1 MGRYRRHAAE
11 PLPFPV
17 SLTTAARICLPA
29 IIGGMSFS
37 AILLALLLEQAR
49 PLAPGNVFHA
59 GVRVW
64 VRSAA
69 KYFDAGSVTHA
80 WLSWGFAVV
89 LPGLLALAV
98 HWLLAVTLGWV
109 AAVVWNVAVL
119 YLAVGFRQF
128 SHHFTAIRDA
138 LDAGDEAAARQL
150 LARWKQIDAAELPRA
165 EILRQVIEY
174 SVLAAH
180 RHVFGVLAWYS
191 LLAALGLGPLGAVV
205 YRLAEFVPRY
215 WQHRSRAHLQPAS
228 LALHQFSEA
237 AWHVMDWLPSRITAL
252 GFAVVGSFEDAVDAW
267 RNYSQAEGEGAT
279 NDGII
284 LAATSGAVDVKLGRS
299 LGANA
304 LDESADPT
312 KADAGW
318 VSGGHEPSLAHLR
331 SIVGLVW
338 RTVVMWMVL
347 LALVSL
353 ARLLG

>member
-1 MGRYRRHAAE
+1 
-11 PLPFPV
+11 
-17 SLTTAARICLPA
+17 
-29 IIGGMSFS
+29 MSFS

-49 PLAPGNVFHA
+49 PLAQGNAFHA
-59 GVRVW
+59 GVRAW

-69 KYFDAGSVTHA
+69 KYFDAGSVAHA
-80 WLSWGFAVV
+80 WLAWGFAVV
-89 LPGLLALAV
+89 LPGIVSMVIHYLLTAS
-98 HWLLAVTLGWV
+98 LGWL
-109 AAVVWNVAVL
+109 AAVGWNVAVL
-119 YLAVGFRQF
+119 YLALGFRQF

-138 LDAGDEAAARQL
+138 LDSGDELAARKL
-150 LARWKQIDAAELPRA
+150 LANWKQIDAAELPRT

-191 LLAALGLGPLGAVV
+191 VLAALGFGPLGAVV
-205 YRLAEFVPRY
+205 YRLGEFVPRY
-215 WQHRSRAHLQPAS
+215 WQHRTSSHLQPAS
-228 LALHQFSEA
+228 EALQVFSTK
-237 AWHVMDWLPSRITAL
+237 AWHVIDWLPSRITAL

-267 RNYSQAEGEGAT
+267 RNYSQLPGAS

-284 LAATSGAVDVKLGRS
+284 LAATSGAVDVQLGTRVGS
-299 LGANA
+299 LCKDPDAA
-304 LDESADPT
+304 PAD
-312 KADAGW
+312 DAGW

-338 RTVVMWMVL
+338 RSVVMWLVL